1 MDLPWSFA
9 VLILY
14 PVLQLPALY
23 YLARRYDG
31 DWEPMSDP
39 TEGYDIHP
47 RWAASGDDA
56 GTCLA
61 CGAANDATFTYCREC
76 AARLDPTPG

>member
-9 VLILY
+9 VLVLY
-14 PVLQLPALY
+14 PTLQLPALY

-31 DWEPMSDP
+31 DWEPMSEP
-39 TEGYDIHP
+39 TGGYDIHP
-47 RWAASGDDA
+47 RRAASADD
-56 GTCLA
+56 GTCRA
-61 CGAANDATFTYCREC
+61 CGAANADGFTYCREC